1 MNKNKIACT
10 LVALIP
16 LALCGCVA
24 KPRNLE
30 PAGFASRAE
39 AQPYV
44 DNYLYYA
51 RQLTTAEWD
60 SFYQRFPEYWKDIQ
74 LAKNLGGTM
83 EFHPWY
89 SAYAFRWTTLNR
101 KRDWPESTLKRL
113 DQKDVQ
119 PGDDVFQIVY
129 ALGPPKRTI
138 WNNDYEAL
146 AFSDEMTMVLSN
158 HRLTRT
164 SSCKGCTKKLPATD
178 RTPPRWVKNEKDVA
192 RELSVK
198 STQ

>member
-1 MNKNKIACT
+1 MNNNKITCGIT
-10 LVALIP
+10 VLLSIVI
-16 LALCGCVA
+16 CGCVT

-44 DNYLYYA
+44 DNYLYFA

-60 SFYQRFPEYWKDIQ
+60 SFYQRFPEYWKDMQ
-74 LAKNLGGTM
+74 YAKSLGGTM

-89 SAYAFRWTTLNR
+89 SAYAFRWTTLNK
-101 KRDWPESTLKRL
+101 KRDWPESTIKRL
-113 DQKDVQ
+113 DHKDVQ
-119 PGDDVFQIVY
+119 SGDDVFQIVY

-146 AFSDEMTMVLSN
+146 LFSDENTMVLTD
-158 HRLTRT
+158 HRLSRA
-164 SSCKGCTKKLPATD
+164 SGCKGCTKKLPATD
-178 RTPPRWVKNEKDVA
+178 HVPARWIKSEKEIA
-192 RELSVK
+192 RELSV
-198 STQ
+198 TITE